1 MTDTGFYRAFEDRFR
16 GTRELIKS
24 RLTVYRPFI
33 KAVLA
38 AGGAAKAKA
47 LDLGCG
53 RGEWLEFVTEHGY
66 QAHGIDLDD
75 GMLQDCRERGL
86 NVTTADAIEFLRAQ
100 PGASLLL
107 VSGFHLAEHIPFAS
121 LQTLIAE
128 ALRVLQPGGLLIL
141 ETPNPENISVGTS
154 SFYMDPTH
162 KNPLP
167 PLLLQFVPEYAGFA
181 RSMVLR
187 LQEPQDILQR
197 EHIGLTDVLNH
208 SSPDYAVIA
217 QKAAPADILAPLDQ
231 LFSKVQGAS
240 TGELSARFDQ
250 QQQATLNQIHQ
261 FADIQDKMWNH
272 LDYLTRH
279 TAGMEAQ
286 SSQLSLKLEQLEQ
299 RSEQL
304 ALQLHATY
312 TSTSWRITAPL
323 RWLGHQK
330 NLLRQHGARARARA
344 MLRKMARVVWGI
356 VGYTNKLAARQATIP
371 TSEQQLTPAARK
383 IFHQLD
389 ALVKQSGDR

>member
-24 RLTVYRPFI
+24 RLTVYSPFI
-33 KAVLA
+33 TALLA
-38 AGGAAKAKA
+38 AEGTATA

-100 PGASLLL
+100 PDASLLL

-128 ALRVLQPGGLLIL
+128 SLRVLQPGGLLIL

-197 EHIGLTDVLNH
+197 EHISLTDVLNH

-217 QKAAPADILAPLDQ
+217 QKAAPAEMLAPLDQ
-231 LFSKVQGAS
+231 LFGKVQGAS
-240 TGELSARFDQ
+240 ISELSARFDQ
-250 QQQATLNQIHQ
+250 QQQAMLNQIHQ
-261 FADIQDKMWNH
+261 LAAR
-272 LDYLTRH
+272 T
-279 TAGMEAQ
+279 
-286 SSQLSLKLEQLEQ
+286 EQLNT
-299 RSEQL
+299 RAEQL
-304 ALQLHATY
+304 AQQLHATY
-312 TSTSWRITAPL
+312 ISTSWRITAPL

-330 NLLRQHGARARARA
+330 NLLRQHGAKTRAKAL
-344 MLRKMARVVWGI
+344 LRKIARILRGI
-356 VGYTNKLAARQATIP
+356 AGHTSQSAARQATIP

-389 ALVKQSGDR
+389 ALVKQSGERQ